1 VPAGPA
7 RRGRAAGGRDRSG
20 AAGPGPVPARERQ
33 PVNDG
38 RTRTGGSNVG
48 RLGSGFVVGGGQC
61 VVGGFVNSVRTVRS
75 LGVAL
80 WRRRSTS
87 GWGWGGGVTMQG
99 TGLQRS
105 GSSRHRSRVGTVRRR
120 VVVVVGRVVGGRVVT

>member
-1 VPAGPA
+1 SVASVGEPPQAPAARVRTRAMRAEGTRERRVDMAGLLTRTGWRERVPAGPA

-20 AAGPGPVPARERQ
+20 ATGPGPVPARERQ

-38 RTRTGGSNVG
+38 RTRTGGSTVG

-61 VVGGFVNSVRTVRS
+61 VVGGFVTSVRTVRS

-80 WRRRSTS
+80 WRR
-87 GWGWGGGVTMQG
+87 
-99 TGLQRS
+99 
-105 GSSRHRSRVGTVRRR
+105 
-120 VVVVVGRVVGGRVVT
+120 